1 MIKMSKKERL
11 DKLLVDRKIVESR
24 EKAKRYIMANLVLVD
39 GEKINKAGTRC
50 NIDSMLI
57 LEKDENQYVSRGGLK
72 LEKALKEFNLP
83 VKNMTVIDIG
93 ASTGGFTDCLLQHG
107 AKQVCCIDVGYGQLD
122 WTLRHDERIVNMEKT
137 NIRHLTEKNIKI
149 KFDLATVDVSF
160 ISLSKV
166 LPVVA
171 GLLKPEGKVVALVKP
186 QFEAGR
192 ENVKKGGIV
201 DNPVIHQEIIGKL
214 IKEMK
219 SYFTFIDMTFSPIK
233 NSPGN
238 IEYLVYLIKNQNND
252 FDIDENLIDDK
263 IKEAHQYFFKKNQ

>member
-1 MIKMSKKERL
+1 MIKKERL

-50 NIDSMLI
+50 NIDSRLI
-57 LEKDENQYVSRGGLK
+57 IEKDENRYISRGGLK
-72 LEKALKEFNLP
+72 LEKALKVFNLLIE
-83 VKNMTVIDIG
+83 NLTVIDIG

-107 AKQVCCIDVGYGQLD
+107 AKQVYCIDVGYGQLD
-122 WTLRHDERIVNMEKT
+122 WTLRNDKRIVNMEKT
-137 NIRHLTEKNIKI
+137 NVRHLTKNNFEI

-171 GLLKPEGKVVALVKP
+171 ELLKPEGKVIALVKP

-201 DNPVIHQEIIGKL
+201 DNPVIHQEIIEKL

-219 SYFTFIDMTFSPIK
+219 GYYTLIDMTFSPIK

-238 IEYLVYLIKNQNND
+238 IEYLVYLSKNQHNN
-252 FDIDENLIDDK
+252 FNIGTNLIHDK
-263 IKEAHQYFFKKNQ
+263 VKAAHKYFFKKNQ